1 MCLSSLHSKKSIE
14 GMLFS
19 GILIPYP
26 SKLVSG
32 IHKYWF
38 DDPYFCLLYP
48 FIISSTNALI
58 STVYWLLISGCLLR
72 GDVVPYFLVEGYK
85 FDPVLSFFNY
95 SAMVP
100 VCKMREISYIQQ
112 RVGFPPLESGAP
124 FCSHAVT
131 QKCSENATLGL
142 KVYGALQRSFISC

>member
-72 GDVVPYFLVEGYK
+72 RDVVPYFSVEGYK
-85 FDPVLSFFNY
+85 SDPVLSFFTF
-95 SAMVP
+95 SALNNKPNTRTNMYRILLSSYCFVNLP
-100 VCKMREISYIQQ
+100 QDGVIKAGWAAREN
-112 RVGFPPLESGAP
+112 FFALLALLEERLLCVA
-124 FCSHAVT
+124 
-131 QKCSENATLGL
+131 
-142 KVYGALQRSFISC
+142 